1 MLLVGAG
8 LLIRT
13 LANLRSIDPGFR
25 TSNVL
30 TLVIPP
36 PEKLPDHTHIVTN
49 QRELLRRIYAIP
61 GVESAGFTNH
71 IPLSIKGDISGIGG
85 EGHDARE
92 RFQCNFRMAGPGY
105 LRTMGIPLRRGRD
118 ILETDVHDAPLVVLI
133 NETLARS
140 LWPGQ
145 DPVGRRIQFETDV
158 SAQVVGVVGDIH
170 SSGLDVPPS
179 PEFYISTLQSP
190 FPPFS
195 LAIHTRVAP
204 LSLTAAVRRA
214 IWSVDPN
221 QPIADIAD
229 MEQILDKEVFNRRV
243 QTKLLAAFAIVA
255 LLLAAIGI
263 YGVLA
268 YQVGQQR
275 PEIGLRVALGA
286 SPANVVGRVVGDGLK
301 LTAIGVLVGVAGALA
316 LSRLLAT
323 FLFGIKASDPAT
335 YAVVAFVLL
344 ATAAAASY
352 VPARRAMQVDPMTAL
367 REE

>member
-1 MLLVGAG
+1 
-8 LLIRT
+8 
-13 LANLRSIDPGFR
+13 
-25 TSNVL
+25 
-30 TLVIPP
+30 
-36 PEKLPDHTHIVTN
+36 
-49 QRELLRRIYAIP
+49 
-61 GVESAGFTNH
+61 
-71 IPLSIKGDISGIGG
+71 
-85 EGHDARE
+85 
-92 RFQCNFRMAGPGY
+92 
-105 LRTMGIPLRRGRD
+105 
-118 ILETDVHDAPLVVLI
+118 
-133 NETLARS
+133 
-140 LWPGQ
+140 
-145 DPVGRRIQFETDV
+145 
-158 SAQVVGVVGDIH
+158 
-170 SSGLDVPPS
+170 
-179 PEFYISTLQSP
+179 
-190 FPPFS
+190 
-195 LAIHTRVAP
+195 
-204 LSLTAAVRRA
+204 
-214 IWSVDPN
+214 VDPN
-221 QPIADIAD
+221 QPIADIAG

-344 ATAAAASY
+344 ATAAVASY